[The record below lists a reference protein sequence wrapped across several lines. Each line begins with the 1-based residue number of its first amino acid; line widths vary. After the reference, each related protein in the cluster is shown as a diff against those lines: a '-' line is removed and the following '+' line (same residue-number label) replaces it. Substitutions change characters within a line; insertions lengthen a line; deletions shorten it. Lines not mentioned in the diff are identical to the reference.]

1 MPGSA
6 DSDGGDVLEV
16 RGCRFPKR
24 LRYDIDNHMWY
35 EPLEGGLVRVGMT
48 MVGPALA
55 DYRIFAF
62 TPKRVGREIEAN
74 KACATIESSK
84 WVGPAR
90 IAFDAVVDAVNEG
103 LMRNPGWL
111 VTDPYGAAWMIVVRP
126 KSAEAI
132 DTLVTGDAMAVAYTR
147 WLDENDFAGCFPV
160 TD

>member
-1 MPGSA
+1 MP
-6 DSDGGDVLEV
+6 DSDDSRDDMLEI
-16 RGCRFPKR
+16 RGCTFPKR
-24 LRYDIDNHMWY
+24 FHYDVENHMWY

-62 TPKRVGREIEAN
+62 TPKRVGRALEAQ
-74 KACATIESSK
+74 KSCATIESSK

-90 IAFDAVVDAVNEG
+90 IAFDGVVEAVNED

-111 VTDPYGAAWMIVVRP
+111 VTDPYDTAWMLIARP
-126 KSAEAI
+126 ADPEVLAG
-132 DTLVTGDAMAVAYTR
+132 LVTGDAMVDAYTR

-160 TD
+160 PE